1 MNQPARLI
9 RGHVMRWLATAL
21 TGWAVALG
29 AVAQPVQGSTA
40 IARTPTGP
48 VAMPHRVEVFANSAM
63 LLTHADGATVYL
75 LDGLQLLEAQLS
87 QGLPTTE
94 SEATRVARERMQRLG
109 NQVQARAANAA
120 QGMALAA
127 QYGIDRIPAVVIDGR
142 AIVYG
147 VTDVQ
152 KAVAA
157 YALRQESAR

>member
-1 MNQPARLI
+1 MTGQALRRARSAALP
-9 RGHVMRWLATAL
+9 LATAL
-21 TGWAVALG
+21 ACSFAALG
-29 AVAQPVQGSTA
+29 GAAQPAQGTTA
-40 IARTPTGP
+40 ISRTPTGP
-48 VAMPHRVEVFANSAM
+48 VASPHRVEVFVNSAM

-75 LDGLQLLEAQLS
+75 LDGLQLLQEQLS

-94 SEATRVARERMQRLG
+94 AEATRVARERMQRLG
-109 NQVQARAANAA
+109 GQLQARAANAA
-120 QGMALAA
+120 QGLALAA

-157 YALRQESAR
+157 YALRQERAR

>member
-1 MNQPARLI
+1 MRLAST
-9 RGHVMRWLATAL
+9 LACSF
-21 TGWAVALG
+21 VALG
-29 AVAQPVQGSTA
+29 AAAQPAQGATA
-40 IARTPTGP
+40 IVRTPTGP
-48 VAMPHRVEVFANSAM
+48 VAAPHRVEVFVNSAM

-75 LDGLQLLEAQLS
+75 LDGLQLLQEQLS

-94 SEATRVARERMQRLG
+94 AEAARVARERMQRLG
-109 NQVQARAANAA
+109 GQLQARAANAA

-147 VTDVQ
+147 MTDVQ

-157 YALRQESAR
+157 YALRQERAR